1 MRSVHSRLPLFCL
14 LAGIAAFTEAT
25 AADAP
30 SAVQLEALKRLQGVD
45 LGANPSLKATVLKI
59 VEGTRGTPQ
68 FVELVEQFKLTGQS
82 EGLLQVAL
90 QFPGTEAGVRAI
102 RLVHEAG
109 DVALIKGALAGGETN
124 ALACTQVLG
133 NTRLPAMNALLQPVL
148 ANEAA
153 SAALRREAVKA
164 LAKNEPGARHLLAL
178 EREGHLPEE
187 LKLTAATALSQAE
200 WPAVREEASEL
211 LPLPKAGGDQALPPI
226 AELAKRAGDAA
237 NGEKIFFND
246 TTACHRCHIVNGRGT
261 SIGPDLSLIGDKLGK
276 DALLEAILDPNNGIA
291 FGFEAWTVTTKSDE
305 EVYGLVLSET
315 ADELSVKDLSGIVHR
330 ILKPTIASRVKS
342 TFSLMPSGLQATM
355 AVGELVDLV
364 EYLSRLK
371 KPAAN

>member
-14 LAGIAAFTEAT
+14 LVGIAAFTEAT

-124 ALACTQVLG
+124 A
-133 NTRLPAMNALLQPVL
+133 R
-148 ANEAA
+148 
-153 SAALRREAVKA
+153 
-164 LAKNEPGARHLLAL
+164 
-178 EREGHLPEE
+178 
-187 LKLTAATALSQAE
+187 
-200 WPAVREEASEL
+200 WPARKCSA
-211 LPLPKAGGDQALPPI
+211 
-226 AELAKRAGDAA
+226 
-237 NGEKIFFND
+237 
-246 TTACHRCHIVNGRGT
+246 T
-261 SIGPDLSLIGDKLGK
+261 PDCR
-276 DALLEAILDPNNGIA
+276 P
-291 FGFEAWTVTTKSDE
+291 
-305 EVYGLVLSET
+305 
-315 ADELSVKDLSGIVHR
+315 
-330 ILKPTIASRVKS
+330 
-342 TFSLMPSGLQATM
+342 
-355 AVGELVDLV
+355 
-364 EYLSRLK
+364 
-371 KPAAN
+371 